1 MMVIAM
7 VPSDFVSAAYADAAI
22 PVSDAE
28 GFAAMEADG
37 SYILTDDITVEAP
50 YASAFTGTFDGDGH
64 TVTLDITAS
73 SANTGM
79 FKQLGSGATVKN
91 LVLEGSVTSTGNNTG
106 AVVGRVDPDAAD
118 VTIENCLNKAE
129 IQGSRYV
136 GGIVGCGNYG
146 DYRIIIE
153 SCGNEANIS
162 STGNQVGGII
172 GKIEGGTISNCYNTG
187 IVKGDNQRAG
197 IVGQALAYA
206 DSGYPYTVHVSTE
219 ISNCYSTGTIQAK
232 EGSSNKGY
240 PIVGAGNANKKAT
253 VTNCYALS
261 GTGEGDGL
269 LPPQSSGNDVVTAT
283 NCDYK
288 TSEFMQSADFV
299 SLLGD
304 AFERGAT
311 YPELVAINAMQ
322 TPTASVTFTLSPAD
336 ATLVIDGTKTVN
348 GGATR
353 TVNLAAGDHTWVV
366 SAEGCTSQDG
376 SISVSEDQ
384 ANTAATLDGVS
395 VTLAKDASQFST
407 ITFETTPA
415 NATVV
420 VKKGETV
427 MEPSTD
433 GGKTYELLNTKTYTY
448 EASTTTEGYEAAT
461 GDVDLSSATNTIALK
476 HVESIAV
483 SGNEASYYVGT
494 TEEQLRSSLTVT
506 ATYNDRTTATVT
518 GFTVSGFDV
527 AEPAENHTVTISYK
541 GASTTFTA
549 DFSIE
554 PTAYAALAGKAIV
567 TPIVGSY
574 GFVNEITEG
583 GVLLL
588 KSNNQSRHNT
598 SAIMTITPISEGTL
612 TFKYKIGSENS
623 DKLYMYKE
631 SESEGAGQGGKKDW
645 TSAEYNLSAGQ
656 TFYIKYT
663 KDYSVDSNGD
673 TIYLKDFSFEKKYSV
688 TITPDIDGTTIVLKD
703 SEQNLVTGENGVYS
717 LPAGTYSYTITKFR
731 YEEKTGTIT
740 VVDSD
745 VTENVTMTAL
755 SELTVTFDITLPS
768 GVSGDASI
776 VVKHGADVMTANPN
790 GTYSLTAGEY
800 TYTVSH
806 ANCAIAEGTFTV
818 SNSNVTVPVALKSVA
833 SLTITGNRTGYYIGT
848 PEDSLR
854 SALTVTANY
863 SDGSSEAVTGYT
875 VSGFDVAVP
884 AENHTITISYK
895 GASTTFAADF
905 TVRPTA
911 YSALAGKATVDCFAG
926 DTNGG
931 SKYGFA
937 DDELNGEIVLKSNNQ
952 GQGNKA
958 AVMTI
963 TPNSSGVLRFKYKI
977 SSEAKYDLLYLG
989 NVTSYSDNT
998 EKLKWSGAI
1007 DWTQTSVNVA
1017 AGETFKITYKKD
1029 SSGNSGDDTV
1039 WLKDFAFDSAYTLAF
1054 TNIADG
1060 ANLTLTKNGET
1071 VAPASA
1077 GTYTLADG
1085 TYAYTESKFGYEDLT
1100 GTVTVSGAD
1109 QTVDLPAM
1117 TAAASKTLTFSI
1129 PDGASIA
1136 VSHETEGDMAG
1147 FASGNVFT
1155 LPAGETYSYTVS
1167 KEGFVSVRGRVVLDD
1182 NRTLTISLAN
1192 AGAAWDGAAKTVP
1205 QQDANGTYL
1214 IGSGAE
1220 LAWFADY
1227 VNTTNGSINAKLT
1240 ANINLGGRAWTP
1252 IGSDNAFEGVFD
1264 GNGKTISGI
1273 PAAICGIFSKVGT
1286 ADNHSATVKNLS
1298 VNGTISNSSD
1308 AGGIISQLY
1317 GIAENCSFTGSI
1329 TTGGRAGGIAA
1340 RMEAG
1345 GRISGCA
1352 VNADITN
1359 TNTYFNQTL
1368 EVGGITGYIYGIV
1381 ENSYF
1386 VGSVAANITN
1396 SSGRTLTNKAVGGIT
1411 GRAAKSYGS
1420 NSPAIIRNCYV
1431 SASVTGPADGISA
1444 FVWYEAANAN
1454 DVSVTNCYYE
1464 NKGLTDGKA
1473 TAKTGSEMR
1482 ARAFVS
1488 ALNGSGSV
1496 FNQDITDLN
1505 GGFPVLAWQG
1515 GSEVFDADARAVS
1528 LDKTA
1533 LTLSQSEVREAC
1545 NLTLPASGANGTT
1558 IAWASDNASVI
1569 SNSGAVVLP
1578 QSGRATVTLTA
1589 TITKNEARDTKTFSI
1604 TVYSGSA
1611 TNQARLDAIASYV
1624 NGRSVWASEIVHPD
1638 ERTTVDVIKRFVSA
1652 SGRDINGL
1660 TFTMTSPGTK
1670 SLPANEDVNIASDGT
1685 INYFTGVEGSSSY
1698 KSALYND
1705 VAFTVSNGTESAS
1718 FTCRMF
1724 ISWDKEYV
1732 EGVLGSLANQITWN
1746 TIRGENATSSAVT
1759 SNLALPEGI
1768 GTASV
1773 TWQAS
1778 YDQSEGELV
1787 TIERALQNENYYQR
1801 VNVIRPAGADLPVR
1815 LTGTFRFNLTN
1826 RDELP
1831 GEADFSV
1838 TKTFDFTVAKDA
1850 SQAQVDTART
1860 QQSLESS
1867 FEGLITY
1874 FYGDMGEQLRLD
1886 AVKGDLQL
1894 PQPRALETSG
1904 IFQNRS
1910 SQRITYTS
1918 LTPEVMSISGY
1929 HAIIYR
1935 PLPGAESETARLKAT
1950 ISSRDTGRV
1959 QGEATFEFTVL
1970 PFTQAEINA
1979 DKAYMARIA
1988 TDAVYVAGLLRDTEN
2003 TPSAIVAN
2011 LKNFSFITEENG
2023 EIVYNSGSGFG
2034 GSAVKLADLPGY
2046 DPMSSLMWRTIRSSR
2061 PTILTDENLLLTKP
2075 EYDTQL
2081 ILESCMTMEK
2091 YSAYGDRFTA
2101 DSTAY
2106 ASYSIFED
2114 LYKVPVS
2121 ATVTVKGLRG
2131 ADPNAASRPNTM
2143 SVNVK
2148 VDGRD
2153 FGGFENITSWTYTGS
2168 TLRDHTAWDALRG
2181 ALSAN
2186 GYGYTG
2192 SGTYVRSLTDS
2203 HGHELGEFDFGQN
2216 SGWLYTV
2223 GGVLPDLALAQ
2234 YYLEDGDRM
2243 VFYYTGEYT
2252 REPGVREKMKEAA
2265 KEELAVPETGAE
2277 IVKKEEKTDALG
2289 SKIVT
2294 VTDVNGKQASSV
2306 QLSDEAVKKAEASG
2320 KPIEIAVSAAKP
2332 EADAKKAAAV
2342 NVILPKGK
2350 EKAAVSIPVKEAE
2363 TTTVLMKVNAD
2374 GSFTPIVTS
2383 VVNEEGTGV
2392 VATVED
2398 GSYIVVD
2405 NKVEFEDVK
2414 KDAWYEAGVNFAA
2427 SRGLMV
2433 GVGEGKFA
2441 QETALTTAQTAAVI
2455 GRIKGEGTSESW
2467 EKAVEKFG
2475 KAEVNNRQNTI
2486 SMLYEAYKEIGGSE
2500 VAVNADALITFRDSS
2515 DISAENLEAVRWAV
2529 AAGLIN
2535 GVGDDLI
2542 DPLGELT
2549 RGQFGTM
2556 LERFIKLLAGIQ

>member
-7 VPSDFVSAAYADAAI
+7 VPSDFVSTAYADAAI

-28 GFAAMEADG
+28 GFAAMDADG
-37 SYILTDDITVEAP
+37 TYILTDDITVSTP
-50 YASAFTGTFDGDGH
+50 YASTFTGTFDGDGH

-73 SANTGM
+73 NSDYQGM
-79 FKQLGSGATVKN
+79 FARLGSGATVKN
-91 LVLEGSVTSTGNNTG
+91 LIIGGSVTGRKYTG
-106 AVVGRVDPDAAD
+106 AVTGRTDPETDDITVRNCQINAS
-118 VTIENCLNKAE
+118 VTGT
-129 IQGSRYV
+129 QYV
-136 GGIVGCGNYG
+136 GGIVGYAYDNSYSGTLVLTA
-146 DYRIIIE
+146 
-153 SCGNEANIS
+153 CGNEGAVAGS
-162 STGNQVGGII
+162 GNQVGGLV
-172 GKIEGGTISNCYNTG
+172 GKSEAVTITNCYNTG
-187 IVKGDNQRAG
+187 NVSGFNQYAG
-197 IVGQALAYA
+197 LVGQGVAPTTMENCYTTGEITRYG
-206 DSGYPYTVHVSTE
+206 SSTNNGYSLIGGGNSSRPV
-219 ISNCYSTGTIQAK
+219 ISNCYALEGT
-232 EGSSNKGY
+232 
-240 PIVGAGNANKKAT
+240 GAGLNPTSNVT
-253 VTNCYALS
+253 ITNCS
-261 GTGEGDGL
+261 
-269 LPPQSSGNDVVTAT
+269 
-283 NCDYK
+283 YK
-288 TSEFMQSADFV
+288 TSTEMQSADFV

-304 AFERGAT
+304 AFEPGDT
-311 YPELVAINAMQ
+311 YPELVAINAMM
-322 TPTASVTFTLSPAD
+322 TPTANVNFTISPAH
-336 ATLVIDGTKTVN
+336 ASLVIDSTKAVN
-348 GGATR
+348 GGGTR
-353 TVNLAAGDHTWVV
+353 TAALAAGSHTWVA
-366 SAEGCTSQDG
+366 SAEGYISQNG
-376 SISVSEDQ
+376 SVDVTQHQADNAYTINADAISLVRD
-384 ANTAATLDGVS
+384 D
-395 VTLAKDASQFST
+395 SQFT
-407 ITFETTPA
+407 EITFVTNPSS
-415 NATVV
+415 ATVTIKRGDTV
-420 VKKGETV
+420 V
-427 MEPSTD
+427 EPVSP
-433 GGKTYELLNTKTYTY
+433 GSKTYELYNGSGASYTF
-448 EASTTTEGYEAAT
+448 EATTTAEGYESAT
-461 GDVDLSSATNTIALK
+461 GDVDLSEATNTITLK
-476 HVESIAV
+476 HAASLAV

-494 TEEQLRSSLTVT
+494 TENELREGLTVT
-506 ATYNDRTTATVT
+506 VTYSDSTTATVT
-518 GFTVSGFDV
+518 GYAISGFDSS
-527 AEPAENHTVTISYK
+527 AEATGQTVTITYK
-541 GASTTFTA
+541 GATATFTV
-549 DFSIE
+549 DLSVR
-554 PTAYAALAGKAIV
+554 PGPCSPLAGKATV
-567 TPIVGSY
+567 SYLEGTTHDGTKY
-574 GFVNEITEG
+574 GFEEAEVSGET
-583 GVLLL
+583 VLRSDNYD
-588 KSNNQSRHNT
+588 KNST
-598 SAIMTITPISEGTL
+598 SAIMTITAASGGIL
-612 TFKYKIGSENS
+612 TFKYKVSSENGYDYLLVYTGTKPS
-623 DKLYMYKE
+623 GSNLDKSLSGTKP
-631 SESEGAGQGGKKDW
+631 W
-645 TSAEYNLSAGQ
+645 TEKSVALSAGQ
-656 TFYIKYT
+656 KVYIDYT
-663 KDYSVDSNGD
+663 KDSSTKSGD
-673 TIYLKDFSFEKKYSV
+673 DRAYLKDFEFTPAYTV
-688 TITPDIDGTTIVLKD
+688 TITPNVPDATIVLKD
-703 SEQNLVTGENGVYS
+703 SSDNEVSGTDGTYT
-717 LPAGTYSYTITKFR
+717 LPAGTYTYTASKFG
-731 YEEKTGTIT
+731 YETATGTIT
-740 VVDSD
+740 VSD
-745 VTENVTMTAL
+745 ANVTENVTLNAL
-755 SELTVTFDITLPS
+755 AGHSVSFNVTLPS
-768 GVSGDASI
+768 GMTGDAT
-776 VVKHGADVMTANPN
+776 VTVKHGSDTMAANPN
-790 GTYSLTAGEY
+790 GTYTLTEGEY
-800 TYTVSH
+800 TYTISYTGCDDVTGSFTVGSQDQTITKPLRRTLTL
-806 ANCAIAEGTFTV
+806 NDFIDGTYLSSLVNDTRYPFRGIYNAEGTAAAYLESSASDSSQTSTMTLTFSHAANLSFDYAV
-818 SNSNVTVPVALKSVA
+818 NSSSSSSYGFLVKKNNSNVGSYEYGTKDWTHYSIDAA
-833 SLTITGNRTGYYIGT
+833 SGDTIKLIFEHPYVY
-848 PEDSLR
+848 
-854 SALTVTANY
+854 
-863 SDGSSEAVTGYT
+863 GSSTASYFARLKNFVITPHYT
-875 VSGFDVAVP
+875 VS
-884 AENHTITISYK
+884 
-895 GASTTFAADF
+895 
-905 TVRPTA
+905 
-911 YSALAGKATVDCFAG
+911 
-926 DTNGG
+926 
-931 SKYGFA
+931 
-937 DDELNGEIVLKSNNQ
+937 
-952 GQGNKA
+952 
-958 AVMTI
+958 
-963 TPNSSGVLRFKYKI
+963 
-977 SSEAKYDLLYLG
+977 
-989 NVTSYSDNT
+989 
-998 EKLKWSGAI
+998 
-1007 DWTQTSVNVA
+1007 
-1017 AGETFKITYKKD
+1017 
-1029 SSGNSGDDTV
+1029 
-1039 WLKDFAFDSAYTLAF
+1039 F
-1054 TNIADG
+1054 TNIAGG
-1060 ANLTLTKNGET
+1060 AEFTLTSGGQA
-1071 VAPASA
+1071 VAPASS

-1085 TYAYTESKFGYEDLT
+1085 TYAYTESRFGYEDLT

-1109 QTVDLPAM
+1109 REINLPAM

-1129 PDGASIA
+1129 PDGATVS

-1167 KEGFVSVRGRVVLDD
+1167 KEGCVSARGRVVLTD
-1182 NRTLTISLAN
+1182 NKALTISLAN
-1192 AGAAWDGAAKTVP
+1192 AGTAWDGTTKTQP
-1205 QQDANGTYL
+1205 QQDASGTYL

-1220 LAWFADY
+1220 LAWLADY
-1227 VNTTNGSINAKLT
+1227 VNNTSGSVNAKLT

-1273 PAAICGIFSKVGT
+1273 PAAISGIFGKVGT
-1286 ADNHSATVKNLS
+1286 ADNHTATVKNLS

-1308 AGGIISQLY
+1308 AGGVVSQLY
-1317 GIAENCSFTGSI
+1317 GIVENCSFTGSI

-1352 VNADITN
+1352 VNADIRN

-1368 EVGGITGYIYGIV
+1368 EVGGIVGYIYGTL

-1420 NSPAIIRNCYV
+1420 SSLATIRNCYA
-1431 SASVTGPADGISA
+1431 SASVSGPVDGISA

-1454 DVSVTNCYYE
+1454 DIVVTNCYYE
-1464 NKGLTDGKA
+1464 SLGLTDGKA
-1473 TAKTGSEMR
+1473 AAKTGSEMR

-1488 ALNGSGSV
+1488 ALNGGGSA
-1496 FNQDITDLN
+1496 FNQDTESLN

-1515 GSEVFDADARAVS
+1515 GAEVFDADARAVS
-1528 LDKTA
+1528 LDKNA
-1533 LTLSQSEVREAC
+1533 LSITTTEIRQAC
-1545 NLTLPASGANGTT
+1545 NLALPASGANGTT

-1589 TITKNEARDTKTFSI
+1589 TITKNEARDTKIFSI

-1624 NGRSVWASEIVHPD
+1624 NDRSVWASEIVHPD

-1660 TFTMTSPGTK
+1660 TFTMTSAGTK
-1670 SLPANEDVNIASDGT
+1670 SLPVNEDVNIAADGT
-1685 INYFTGVEGSSSY
+1685 INYYTGEEGSSSH
-1698 KSALYND
+1698 KSAIYDD

-1732 EGVLGSLANQITWN
+1732 ESKLNALADQITWN
-1746 TIRGENATSSAVT
+1746 TIKNGNESQTAVT
-1759 SNLALPEGI
+1759 GDLILPEGI
-1768 GTASV
+1768 GTASI
-1773 TWQAS
+1773 TWDAA
-1778 YDQSEGELV
+1778 YDDSEGNLV
-1787 TIERALQNENYYQR
+1787 TLEKTLINENYYQR
-1801 VNVIRPAGADLPVR
+1801 VNIIRPAADDLAVR
-1815 LTGTFRFNLTN
+1815 LTGTFKYNLAN
-1826 RDELP
+1826 RDEFP
-1831 GEADFSV
+1831 AEADFAI

-1850 SQAQVDTART
+1850 SQAQVDVERT
-1860 QQSLESS
+1860 QQDLDNNLTR
-1867 FEGLITY
+1867 LITY
-1874 FYGDMGEQLRLD
+1874 RYDDMTEALNLSE
-1886 AVKGDLQL
+1886 VKGHISFPSTTTLE
-1894 PQPRALETSG
+1894 RAG
-1904 IFQNRS
+1904 ILQNRS
-1910 SQRITYTS
+1910 KQKVTYVS
-1918 LTPEVMSISGY
+1918 LTPNVVEMNGSNAFVF
-1929 HAIIYR
+1929 R
-1935 PLPGAESETARLKAT
+1935 PLPGETAVTGKVKVT
-1950 ISSRDTGRV
+1950 IAAKDTGRV
-1959 QGEATFEFTVL
+1959 QAEKEIEFTIL
-1970 PFTQAEINA
+1970 PFNQAEIDA
-1979 DKAYMARIA
+1979 DKAYMASIA
-1988 TDAVYVAGLLRDTEN
+1988 TDAVYWAGLSRNTEN
-2003 TPSAIVAN
+2003 SLNAVVAN
-2011 LKNFSFITEENG
+2011 LKGFSFISQENG
-2023 EIVYNSGSGFG
+2023 ELVYKNPIDGNLVGNS
-2034 GSAVKLADLPGY
+2034 VKLADLPGY

-2091 YSAYGDRFTA
+2091 YSAYGDRFAA

-2131 ADPNAASRPNTM
+2131 ADPNAASRPTTM

-2186 GYGYTG
+2186 GYAYVG
-2192 SGTYVRSLTDS
+2192 SGTYVRSLTDAN
-2203 HGHELGEFDFGQN
+2203 GHKLGEFDYGDK
-2216 SGWLYTV
+2216 SGWLYTID
-2223 GGVLPDLALAQ
+2223 GVLPDLALAQ
-2234 YYLEDGDRM
+2234 YYLDDGDRM

-2475 KAEVNNRQNTI
+2475 KAEINSRQNTI

-2500 VAVNADALITFRDSS
+2500 AAVNADALITFKDSS

-2556 LERFIKLLAGIQ
+2556 LERFIKLLAGIR

>member
-1 MMVIAM
+1 MIKSKSYSRILSVLLAVMMVIAM
-7 VPSDFVSAAYADAAI
+7 VPSNFVSTAYADVAI

-73 SANTGM
+73 SSDYQGM
-79 FKQLGSGATVKN
+79 FARLGSGATVKN
-91 LVLEGSVTSTGNNTG
+91 LIIGGSVTGRKYTG
-106 AVVGRVDPDAAD
+106 AVTGRTDPETDDITVRNCQINAS
-118 VTIENCLNKAE
+118 VTGT
-129 IQGSRYV
+129 QYV
-136 GGIVGCGNYG
+136 GGIVGYAYDNSYSGTLVLTA
-146 DYRIIIE
+146 
-153 SCGNEANIS
+153 CGNEGAVAGS
-162 STGNQVGGII
+162 GNQVGGLV
-172 GKIEGGTISNCYNTG
+172 GKSEAVTITNCYNTG
-187 IVKGDNQRAG
+187 NVSGFNQYAG
-197 IVGQALAYA
+197 LVGQGVAPTTMENCYTTGEITRYG
-206 DSGYPYTVHVSTE
+206 SSTNNGYSLIGGGNSNRPV
-219 ISNCYSTGTIQAK
+219 ISNCYALEGT
-232 EGSSNKGY
+232 
-240 PIVGAGNANKKAT
+240 GAGLNPTSNVT
-253 VTNCYALS
+253 ITNCSYK
-261 GTGEGDGL
+261 
-269 LPPQSSGNDVVTAT
+269 SST
-283 NCDYK
+283 
-288 TSEFMQSADFV
+288 EMQSADFV
-299 SLLGD
+299 TLLGD
-304 AFERGAT
+304 AFEQGDT
-311 YPELVAINAMQ
+311 YPELVAINAMM
-322 TPTASVTFTLSPAD
+322 TPTANVNFTISPAH
-336 ATLVIDGTKTVN
+336 ASLVIDSTKAVN
-348 GGATR
+348 GGGTR
-353 TVNLAAGDHTWVV
+353 TAALAAGSHTWVA
-366 SAEGCTSQDG
+366 SAEGYISQNG
-376 SISVSEDQ
+376 SVDVTQHQADNAYTITADAISLVRD
-384 ANTAATLDGVS
+384 D
-395 VTLAKDASQFST
+395 SQFT
-407 ITFETTPA
+407 EITFVTNPSS
-415 NATVV
+415 ATVTIKRGDTV
-420 VKKGETV
+420 V
-427 MEPSTD
+427 EPVSL
-433 GGKTYELLNTKTYTY
+433 GSKTYELYNGSGASYTF
-448 EASTTTEGYEAAT
+448 EATTTAEGYESAT
-461 GDVDLSSATNTIALK
+461 GDVDLSEATNTITLK
-476 HVESIAV
+476 HAESLAV

-506 ATYNDRTTATVT
+506 ATYNDNTTATVT
-518 GFTVSGFDV
+518 GYTISGFDSS
-527 AEPAENHTVTISYK
+527 AEATGQTVTITYK
-541 GASTTFTA
+541 GATATFTT
-549 DFSIE
+549 DLTLRPGPCS
-554 PTAYAALAGKAIV
+554 PLAGKATV
-567 TPIVGSY
+567 SYLEGTTHDGTKY
-574 GFVNEITEG
+574 GFEEAEVSGET
-583 GVLLL
+583 VLRSDNYD
-588 KSNNQSRHNT
+588 KNST
-598 SAIMTITPISEGTL
+598 SAIMTITAASGGIL
-612 TFKYKIGSENS
+612 TFKYKVSSENGYDYLLVYTGTKPS
-623 DKLYMYKE
+623 GSNLDKSL
-631 SESEGAGQGGKKDW
+631 SGTKDW
-645 TSAEYNLSAGQ
+645 TTTSVALSAGQ
-656 TFYIKYT
+656 TVYIDYT
-663 KDYSVDSNGD
+663 KDSSTKSGD
-673 TIYLKDFSFEKKYSV
+673 DRAYLKDFEFTPAYTV
-688 TITPDIDGTTIVLKD
+688 TITPDVSGATIVLKD
-703 SEQNLVTGENGVYS
+703 SSDNTVNGTNGTYN
-717 LPAGTYSYTITKFR
+717 LPAGTYSYTVTKFG
-731 YEEKTGTIT
+731 YETATGTIT
-740 VVDSD
+740 VSD
-745 VTENVTMTAL
+745 ANVTENVTLNAL
-755 SELTVTFDITLPS
+755 AGHSVSFNVTLPS
-768 GVSGDASI
+768 GMTGDAT
-776 VVKHGADVMTANPN
+776 VTVKHGSDTMAANPN
-790 GTYSLTAGEY
+790 GTYTLTEGEY
-800 TYTVSH
+800 TYTISYTGCDDVTGSFTVGSQDQTITKTLRRTLTLDDFIDGTYLSSLV
-806 ANCAIAEGTFTV
+806 NDTRYPFKGIYNAEGTLAAYLESSASDSSQTSTMTLTFSHAANLSFDYAV
-818 SNSNVTVPVALKSVA
+818 NSSSSSSYGFLVKKNNSNVGSYEYGTKDWTHYSIDAA
-833 SLTITGNRTGYYIGT
+833 SGDAIKLIFEHPYVY
-848 PEDSLR
+848 
-854 SALTVTANY
+854 
-863 SDGSSEAVTGYT
+863 GSSTASYFARLKNFEITPHYT
-875 VSGFDVAVP
+875 VSFRNIA
-884 AENHTITISYK
+884 
-895 GASTTFAADF
+895 
-905 TVRPTA
+905 
-911 YSALAGKATVDCFAG
+911 
-926 DTNGG
+926 
-931 SKYGFA
+931 
-937 DDELNGEIVLKSNNQ
+937 
-952 GQGNKA
+952 
-958 AVMTI
+958 
-963 TPNSSGVLRFKYKI
+963 
-977 SSEAKYDLLYLG
+977 
-989 NVTSYSDNT
+989 
-998 EKLKWSGAI
+998 SGA
-1007 DWTQTSVNVA
+1007 
-1017 AGETFKITYKKD
+1017 EF
-1029 SSGNSGDDTV
+1029 
-1039 WLKDFAFDSAYTLAF
+1039 
-1054 TNIADG
+1054 
-1060 ANLTLTKNGET
+1060 TLTSGGQA
-1071 VAPASA
+1071 VAPASS
-1077 GTYTLADG
+1077 GTYSLADG
-1085 TYAYTESKFGYEDLT
+1085 TYAYTESRFGYEDLT

-1109 QTVDLPAM
+1109 REINLPAM

-1129 PDGASIA
+1129 PDGATVS

-1167 KEGFVSVRGRVVLDD
+1167 KEGCVSARGRVVLTD
-1182 NRTLTISLAN
+1182 NKTLTISLAN
-1192 AGAAWDGAAKTVP
+1192 AGTAWDGTTKIQP
-1205 QQDANGTYL
+1205 QQDASGTYL

-1220 LAWFADY
+1220 LAWLVDY
-1227 VNTTNGSINAKLT
+1227 VNNTSGSVNAKLT
-1240 ANINLGGRAWTP
+1240 ANINLGGRAWAP

-1273 PAAICGIFSKVGT
+1273 PAAISGIFGKVGT
-1286 ADNHSATVKNLS
+1286 ADNHTATVKNLS

-1308 AGGIISQLY
+1308 AGGVVSQLY
-1317 GIAENCSFTGSI
+1317 GIVENCSFTGSI

-1352 VNADITN
+1352 VNADIRN

-1368 EVGGITGYIYGIV
+1368 EVGGIVGYIYGTL

-1420 NSPAIIRNCYV
+1420 SSLATIRNCYA
-1431 SASVTGPADGISA
+1431 SASVSGPADGISA

-1454 DVSVTNCYYE
+1454 DIVVTNCYYE
-1464 NKGLTDGKA
+1464 SLGLTDGKA
-1473 TAKTGSEMR
+1473 TAKAGAEMR

-1488 ALNGSGSV
+1488 ALNGSGSA
-1496 FNQDITDLN
+1496 FNQDTESLN

-1515 GSEVFDADARAVS
+1515 GAEVFDADARAVS

-1578 QSGRATVTLTA
+1578 QSGLATVTLTA

-1611 TNQARLDAIASYV
+1611 TNQARLDAIAAYV
-1624 NGRSVWASEIVHPD
+1624 NGKSVWASEIVHPD

-1685 INYFTGVEGSSSY
+1685 ISYFTGVEGSSSY

-1705 VAFTVSNGTESAS
+1705 VAFTVSNGAESAS

-1732 EGVLGSLANQITWN
+1732 ENVLGGLANQITWN

-1867 FEGLITY
+1867 FEGLISY
-1874 FYGDMGEQLRLD
+1874 FYSDMGEQLRLS

-1979 DKAYMARIA
+1979 DKAYMRRIA
-1988 TDAVYVAGLLRDTEN
+1988 TDDVYVAGLLRDTEN

-2091 YSAYGDRFTA
+2091 YSAYGDRFAA

-2131 ADPNAASRPNTM
+2131 ADPNAASRPTTM

-2168 TLRDHTAWDALRG
+2168 TLRDHTAWDALKG

-2186 GYGYTG
+2186 GYAYVG
-2192 SGTYVRSLTDS
+2192 SGTYVRSLTDAN
-2203 HGHELGEFDFGQN
+2203 GHKLGEFDYGDK
-2216 SGWLYTV
+2216 SGWLYTID
-2223 GGVLPDLALAQ
+2223 GVLPDLALAQ

-2332 EADAKKAAAV
+2332 EADAKKASAV

-2500 VAVNADALITFRDSS
+2500 AAVNADALITFRDSS